1 MQVLLDELI
10 KSFLTCRWT
19 NPTHIKLKHTKLKIW
34 PFTHSNECP
43 SPWDAA
49 QKSLMSLR
57 WPLPYPPFKYKQEAP
72 YQSFHVLFFFFF
84 IVDIKISCPCR
95 KWGALLGTAHSW
107 KWVPPGQRRQ
117 MLAASVW
124 ARWGEVTLL
133 ASGLWCLT
141 KSQSPVLILKVLL
154 PKLDRWCSTLSLLEE
169 Q

>member
-19 NPTHIKLKHTKLKIW
+19 NPTHTKLKIW
-34 PFTHSNECP
+34 PFTHSNGCP
-43 SPWDAA
+43 SPWDSA
-49 QKSLMSLR
+49 QKSLVSLC
-57 WPLPYPPFKYKQEAP
+57 WPLPNPPFKYKQEAP
-72 YQSFHVLFFFFF
+72 YQSFHVHFFSFFFNHRHQ
-84 IVDIKISCPCR
+84 ISCPCR

-107 KWVPPGQRRQ
+107 KWVPPTQRRQ
-117 MLAASVW
+117 MLAASLW
-124 ARWGEVTLL
+124 ARWREVTLL
-133 ASGLWCLT
+133 TSGLWCLT